1 MARIAFFSIYA
12 FGHTNPT
19 LAVVRELT
27 RRGHRVRYYSF
38 SPFQKA
44 IEAAGGECVL
54 CDAYL
59 PPPPPDVDRQVGR
72 DFAGLVEMITD
83 TTLAMDGPIGRDLRE
98 FAPHC
103 VVSDSLCFWGK
114 LWSAKLGLPY
124 VCSTTTFAFNR
135 ETAGMMKQT
144 PGQLLR
150 LLMGR
155 GRIRRCMERL
165 REGGYP
171 VKGLLDLIQNSN
183 DTDTIVYTSRAFQ
196 PKADTFS
203 SKYAFI
209 GPSIPEQIG
218 AGEAEWK
225 GCCYIS
231 LGTVNNRNLPFYQ
244 ACIEALRQENFPVVI
259 SVGEQTGL
267 SAFRDVPEHIFLRPR
282 VDQLAVLARASVFV
296 THCGM
301 NSASEGL
308 YFGVPL
314 VLYPQQAEQGLVAR
328 RVEELGAGLRLR
340 RASPEAI
347 RAAVRQ
353 VREQQSYRSRAREI
367 AAGFRD
373 AGGYRRGAD
382 KILEAAARG
391 RGTCAEHTPML

>member
-1 MARIAFFSIYA
+1 M
-12 FGHTNPT
+12 
-19 LAVVRELT
+19 
-27 RRGHRVRYYSF
+27 
-38 SPFQKA
+38 
-44 IEAAGGECVL
+44 
-54 CDAYL
+54 
-59 PPPPPDVDRQVGR
+59 
-72 DFAGLVEMITD
+72 
-83 TTLAMDGPIGRDLRE
+83 
-98 FAPHC
+98 
-103 VVSDSLCFWGK
+103 VSDSLCFWGK

-155 GRIRRCMERL
+155 GRVRRCMERL
-165 REGGYP
+165 REEGYP
-171 VKGLLDLIQNSN
+171 VCGLLDLIQNSN

-218 AGEAEWK
+218 AGERVWE

-244 ACIEALRQENFPVVI
+244 ACIETLRQESIPVVI

-353 VREQQSYRSRAREI
+353 VREQRSYRSRAREI

-391 RGTCAEHTPML
+391 GGACAENPPML

>member
-19 LAVVRELT
+19 LAVVKELS

-38 SPFQKA
+38 APFQKA
-44 IEAAGGECVL
+44 IKAAGGEFVP

-59 PPPPPDVDRQVGR
+59 PPTPPDVDRRVGR

-114 LWSAKLGLPY
+114 LWSAKLGLPS

-135 ETAGMMKQT
+135 ETAGMMRQT

-150 LLMGR
+150 LLIGR
-155 GRIRRCMERL
+155 PRIRRCMKRL
-165 REGGYP
+165 REAGYP
-171 VKGLLDLIQNSN
+171 VHGLLDLIQNGS

-196 PKADTFS
+196 PRADTFS
-203 SKYAFI
+203 EKYAFI
-209 GPSIPEQIG
+209 GPSIPEPVG
-218 AGEAEWK
+218 AGEAEWE

-231 LGTVNNRNLPFYQ
+231 LGTVNNRNFPFYQ
-244 ACIEALRQENFPVVI
+244 ACIEALREEPFPVVI
-259 SVGEQTGL
+259 SVGEHTDRSVFQN
-267 SAFRDVPEHIFLRPR
+267 VPEHIFLRPR

-328 RVEELGAGLRLR
+328 RVEELGAGLRLK
-340 RASPEAI
+340 RATPETI
-347 RAAVRQ
+347 RAAVLQ
-353 VREQQSYRSRAREI
+353 AREQQSYRCRAQEI
-367 AAGFRD
+367 AAGFRA

-382 KILEAAARG
+382 KILEAAAQRVG
-391 RGTCAEHTPML
+391 GCADHAPML

>member
-1 MARIAFFSIYA
+1 
-12 FGHTNPT
+12 
-19 LAVVRELT
+19 
-27 RRGHRVRYYSF
+27 
-38 SPFQKA
+38 
-44 IEAAGGECVL
+44 
-54 CDAYL
+54 
-59 PPPPPDVDRQVGR
+59 
-72 DFAGLVEMITD
+72 
-83 TTLAMDGPIGRDLRE
+83 
-98 FAPHC
+98 
-103 VVSDSLCFWGK
+103 
-114 LWSAKLGLPY
+114 
-124 VCSTTTFAFNR
+124 
-135 ETAGMMKQT
+135 MMKQT

-155 GRIRRCMERL
+155 GRVRRCMERL
-165 REGGYP
+165 REEGYP
-171 VKGLLDLIQNSN
+171 VCGLLDLIQNSN

-218 AGEAEWK
+218 AGERVWE

-244 ACIEALRQENFPVVI
+244 ACIEALRQESIPVVI

-391 RGTCAEHTPML
+391 GGACAENPPML

>member
-19 LAVVRELT
+19 LAVVGELT

-44 IEAAGGECVL
+44 IEAAGGEFVR

-155 GRIRRCMERL
+155 GRVRRCMERL
-165 REGGYP
+165 REEGYP
-171 VKGLLDLIQNSN
+171 VCGLLDLIQNSN

-218 AGEAEWK
+218 VGGE
-225 GCCYIS
+225 GVGGV
-231 LGTVNNRNLPFYQ
+231 LLHLPGD
-244 ACIEALRQENFPVVI
+244 
-259 SVGEQTGL
+259 GEQPEPPVL
-267 SAFRDVPEHIFLRPR
+267 S
-282 VDQLAVLARASVFV
+282 
-296 THCGM
+296 
-301 NSASEGL
+301 
-308 YFGVPL
+308 GV
-314 VLYPQQAEQGLVAR
+314 
-328 RVEELGAGLRLR
+328 
-340 RASPEAI
+340 
-347 RAAVRQ
+347 
-353 VREQQSYRSRAREI
+353 
-367 AAGFRD
+367 
-373 AGGYRRGAD
+373 
-382 KILEAAARG
+382 
-391 RGTCAEHTPML
+391 H

>member
-19 LAVVRELT
+19 LAVVGELT

-144 PGQLLR
+144 PGQLFR

-244 ACIEALRQENFPVVI
+244 ACIEALRQESIPVVI

-282 VDQLAVLARASVFV
+282 VDQLAVLARAGVFV

-328 RVEELGAGLRLR
+328 RVEELGSG
-340 RASPEAI
+340 
-347 RAAVRQ
+347 
-353 VREQQSYRSRAREI
+353 
-367 AAGFRD
+367 
-373 AGGYRRGAD
+373 
-382 KILEAAARG
+382 
-391 RGTCAEHTPML
+391 

>member
-19 LAVVRELT
+19 LAVVGELT

-44 IEAAGGECVL
+44 IKAAGGEFVR

-72 DFAGLVEMITD
+72 DFAGLVEMIMD

-155 GRIRRCMERL
+155 GRVRRCM
-165 REGGYP
+165 
-171 VKGLLDLIQNSN
+171 
-183 DTDTIVYTSRAFQ
+183 A
-196 PKADTFS
+196 
-203 SKYAFI
+203 
-209 GPSIPEQIG
+209 GPDPEQ
-218 AGEAEWK
+218 
-225 GCCYIS
+225 
-231 LGTVNNRNLPFYQ
+231 Q
-244 ACIEALRQENFPVVI
+244 
-259 SVGEQTGL
+259 
-267 SAFRDVPEHIFLRPR
+267 
-282 VDQLAVLARASVFV
+282 
-296 THCGM
+296 
-301 NSASEGL
+301 
-308 YFGVPL
+308 
-314 VLYPQQAEQGLVAR
+314 
-328 RVEELGAGLRLR
+328 
-340 RASPEAI
+340 
-347 RAAVRQ
+347 
-353 VREQQSYRSRAREI
+353 
-367 AAGFRD
+367 
-373 AGGYRRGAD
+373 
-382 KILEAAARG
+382 
-391 RGTCAEHTPML
+391 

>member
-1 MARIAFFSIYA
+1 M
-12 FGHTNPT
+12 
-19 LAVVRELT
+19 
-27 RRGHRVRYYSF
+27 RYYSF

-144 PGQLLR
+144 PGQLFR

-165 REGGYP
+165 RGAGYP
-171 VKGLLDLIQNSN
+171 VSGLLDLIQNSN
-183 DTDTIVYTSRAFQ
+183 DTDTIVYTSRLFQ
-196 PKADTFS
+196 PMTETFGDRF
-203 SKYAFI
+203 AFV
-209 GPSIPEQIG
+209 GPSLPQVPPRKHRG
-218 AGEAEWK
+218 DRPLV
-225 GCCYIS
+225 YIS
-231 LGTVNNRNLPFYQ
+231 LGTVMHRRPGFYR
-244 ACIEALRQENFPVVI
+244 ACFRALGRRDLDVVL
-259 SVGEQTGL
+259 SVGEATDPAALGP
-267 SAFRDVPEHIFLRPR
+267 APGNFRVERR
-282 VDQLAVLARASVFV
+282 VDQLAVLAEADAFL

-301 NSASEGL
+301 NSANEAI
-308 YFGVPL
+308 FCQVPTIL
-314 VLYPQQAEQGLVAR
+314 FPQQGEEAAVADRMESLGLGV
-328 RVEELGAGLRLR
+328 RLR
-340 RASPEAI
+340 RETPAAI
-347 RAAVRQ
+347 RRAVETALGEPRFRENAARVAESFR
-353 VREQQSYRSRAREI
+353 
-367 AAGFRD
+367 AAGG
-373 AGGYRRGAD
+373 AG
-382 KILEAAARG
+382 AAADFLERVLDRKNSG
-391 RGTCAEHTPML
+391 GP

>member
-38 SPFQKA
+38 TPFQKA

-155 GRIRRCMERL
+155 GRI
-165 REGGYP
+165 
-171 VKGLLDLIQNSN
+171 VAW
-183 DTDTIVYTSRAFQ
+183 DT
-196 PKADTFS
+196 S
-203 SKYAFI
+203 SC
-209 GPSIPEQIG
+209 
-218 AGEAEWK
+218 W
-225 GCCYIS
+225 
-231 LGTVNNRNLPFYQ
+231 T
-244 ACIEALRQENFPVVI
+244 
-259 SVGEQTGL
+259 
-267 SAFRDVPEHIFLRPR
+267 
-282 VDQLAVLARASVFV
+282 
-296 THCGM
+296 
-301 NSASEGL
+301 
-308 YFGVPL
+308 
-314 VLYPQQAEQGLVAR
+314 
-328 RVEELGAGLRLR
+328 
-340 RASPEAI
+340 
-347 RAAVRQ
+347 
-353 VREQQSYRSRAREI
+353 
-367 AAGFRD
+367 
-373 AGGYRRGAD
+373 
-382 KILEAAARG
+382 
-391 RGTCAEHTPML
+391 

>member
-12 FGHTNPT
+12 FGHTTPT
-19 LAVVRELT
+19 LAVVGELT

-44 IEAAGGECVL
+44 IKAAGGE
-54 CDAYL
+54 
-59 PPPPPDVDRQVGR
+59 
-72 DFAGLVEMITD
+72 F
-83 TTLAMDGPIGRDLRE
+83 
-98 FAPHC
+98 
-103 VVSDSLCFWGK
+103 
-114 LWSAKLGLPY
+114 
-124 VCSTTTFAFNR
+124 
-135 ETAGMMKQT
+135 
-144 PGQLLR
+144 
-150 LLMGR
+150 
-155 GRIRRCMERL
+155 
-165 REGGYP
+165 
-171 VKGLLDLIQNSN
+171 
-183 DTDTIVYTSRAFQ
+183 DTIVYTSRAFQ

-218 AGEAEWK
+218 AAERAWE

-244 ACIEALRQENFPVVI
+244 ACIEALRQESIPVVI

-340 RASPEAI
+340 RASSEAI

-353 VREQQSYRSRAREI
+353 VREQRSYRSRAREI

-391 RGTCAEHTPML
+391 GGACAENPPML

>member
-19 LAVVRELT
+19 LAVVGELT

-38 SPFQKA
+38 TPFQKA
-44 IEAAGGECVL
+44 IKAAGGEFVR

-98 FAPHC
+98 FALHC

-144 PGQLLR
+144 PG
-150 LLMGR
+150 
-155 GRIRRCMERL
+155 
-165 REGGYP
+165 
-171 VKGLLDLIQNSN
+171 
-183 DTDTIVYTSRAFQ
+183 
-196 PKADTFS
+196 
-203 SKYAFI
+203 
-209 GPSIPEQIG
+209 
-218 AGEAEWK
+218 
-225 GCCYIS
+225 
-231 LGTVNNRNLPFYQ
+231 
-244 ACIEALRQENFPVVI
+244 
-259 SVGEQTGL
+259 
-267 SAFRDVPEHIFLRPR
+267 
-282 VDQLAVLARASVFV
+282 
-296 THCGM
+296 
-301 NSASEGL
+301 
-308 YFGVPL
+308 
-314 VLYPQQAEQGLVAR
+314 
-328 RVEELGAGLRLR
+328 LRLR

-353 VREQQSYRSRAREI
+353 VRERRSYRSRAREI

-382 KILEAAARG
+382 KILEATARG
-391 RGTCAEHTPML
+391 GGACAENPPML

>member
-19 LAVVRELT
+19 LAVVGELT

-38 SPFQKA
+38 TPFQKA
-44 IEAAGGECVL
+44 IEAAGGE
-54 CDAYL
+54 
-59 PPPPPDVDRQVGR
+59 
-72 DFAGLVEMITD
+72 F
-83 TTLAMDGPIGRDLRE
+83 
-98 FAPHC
+98 
-103 VVSDSLCFWGK
+103 
-114 LWSAKLGLPY
+114 
-124 VCSTTTFAFNR
+124 
-135 ETAGMMKQT
+135 
-144 PGQLLR
+144 
-150 LLMGR
+150 
-155 GRIRRCMERL
+155 
-165 REGGYP
+165 
-171 VKGLLDLIQNSN
+171 
-183 DTDTIVYTSRAFQ
+183 DTIVYTSRAFQ

-218 AGEAEWK
+218 AGEAEWE

-244 ACIEALRQENFPVVI
+244 ACIEALRQEPFPVVI

-353 VREQQSYRSRAREI
+353 VRERRSYRSRAREI

-382 KILEAAARG
+382 KILEATARG
-391 RGTCAEHTPML
+391 GGACAENPPML